1 MTGFPFLEETH
12 TKNYPQKV
20 DEPFKSIKSISIL
33 VSILNLPLNSQG
45 SVKWVRCTWVQ
56 IRTWPNDFDCRV
68 LKSVFDII
76 KIGVNDNT
84 FKRVFFMSNQLEA
97 VIEFILK
104 HFSVKNYETLLGD
117 AFKIIS
123 SLLIHFTANE
133 EAKPTMINTVR

>member
-1 MTGFPFLEETH
+1 M
-12 TKNYPQKV
+12 
-20 DEPFKSIKSISIL
+20 
-33 VSILNLPLNSQG
+33 
-45 SVKWVRCTWVQ
+45 
-56 IRTWPNDFDCRV
+56 
-68 LKSVFDII
+68 FDII